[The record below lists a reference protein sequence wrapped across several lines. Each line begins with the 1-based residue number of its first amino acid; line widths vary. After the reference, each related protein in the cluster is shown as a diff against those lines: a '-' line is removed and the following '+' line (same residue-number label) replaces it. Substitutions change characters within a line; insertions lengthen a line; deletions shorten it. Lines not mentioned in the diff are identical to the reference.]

1 MRSGGESRGARRSR
15 AALVAL
21 TVGVGLTACGAAEA
35 TPTPM
40 PTPSYSSTYVTPPP
54 MALAPLTGELV
65 EPGALTAPSLAAKVD
80 NHPDARPQ
88 EGLERTDL
96 VFEELV
102 EGGLTR
108 YVAVWHSDV
117 PAEIGPV
124 RSIRPMDPDII
135 SPLGGIVAYSG
146 GQQRFVA
153 MMRDTN
159 VYNAIHGQS
168 DTADLMFRA
177 PGRPGPHDVLVRA
190 PELIS
195 RHLDLAAP
203 GQQFAFA
210 PDVASST
217 AAVAGTP
224 TETIAL
230 RFGAAS
236 QPSWA
241 WDAGRGV
248 WARSQSGTPDV
259 DRAGVPY
266 SAVNVVV
273 LRVPVT
279 VSQQIP
285 KTELIGS
292 GEACVS
298 TGGKTVCGT
307 WSKASRTDL
316 IRLVD
321 AGGTVIRLGP
331 GNSWIELV
339 PLAGSAEYV
348 APPPPAE
355 PESGAPAAP

>member
-1 MRSGGESRGARRSR
+1 MIAPGVAAFRVVAVGAVAVGAV
-15 AALVAL
+15 AA
-21 TVGVGLTACGAAEA
+21 LTACAAPEA
-35 TPTPM
+35 MPT

-54 MALAPLTGELV
+54 VAYTPLTGEVV

-88 EGLERTDL
+88 QGLEHTDL

-117 PAEIGPV
+117 PAEIGPI
-124 RSIRPMDPDII
+124 RSIRPMDPDIV
-135 SPLGGIVAYSG
+135 SPLGGIIAYSG
-146 GQQRFVA
+146 GQYRFVV
-153 MMRDTN
+153 MMQQTE
-159 VYNAIHGQS
+159 VYNAIHGQA
-168 DTADLMFRA
+168 DTDDLMYRQR
-177 PGRPGPHDVLVRA
+177 GRPSPHDVIVKA
-190 PELIS
+190 PDLIA

-203 GQQFAFA
+203 VPQFAFA
-210 PDVASST
+210 PDAATST
-217 AAVAGTP
+217 AAVSGSP
-224 TETIAL
+224 TQTIAL

-236 QPSWA
+236 QPSWD
-241 WDAGRGV
+241 WDAARGV
-248 WARSQSGTPDV
+248 WARSQSGVPDL
-259 DRAGVPY
+259 DLQGVPY

-279 VSQQIP
+279 VSQSIP
-285 KTELIGS
+285 KTELIGA

-307 WSKASRTDL
+307 WSKASRTDP

-321 AGGTVIRLGP
+321 ATGTVIQLGA

-348 APPPPAE
+348 APP
-355 PESGAPAAP
+355 AP